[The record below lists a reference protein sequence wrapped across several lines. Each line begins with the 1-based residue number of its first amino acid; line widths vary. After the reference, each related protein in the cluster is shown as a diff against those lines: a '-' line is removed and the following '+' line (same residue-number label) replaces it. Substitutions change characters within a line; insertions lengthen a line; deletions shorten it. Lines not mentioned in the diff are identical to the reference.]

1 MLDTDGY
8 FKLAAS
14 NFKTAEAHLVDAE
27 KELYSLLERLKACS
41 QTFQRI
47 SGPGPAPALR
57 HQSTVPVKGLELV
70 RS

>member
-1 MLDTDGY
+1 MLEADGY

-14 NFKTAEAHLVDAE
+14 DFKTAEAHLVDAE

-47 SGPGPAPALR
+47 SGPGPLPAAR
-57 HQSTVPVKGLELV
+57 RKSTVPVKGLEPV